1 MAGNKELYQSIVQE
15 LLIEYAQIPYLQ
27 ENLTDETIFDQ
38 ESGRFLLVTV
48 GWQERTR
55 VNTIVLD
62 LGIVDDRVWIQ
73 CNNTD
78 QDIAE
83 ELIQRGIP
91 RASIVVP
98 KAVGANHLSQPHP
111 LREFAMA

>member
-1 MAGNKELYQSIVQE
+1 MAGNKELYQSIIQE

-38 ESGRFLLVTV
+38 KSGRFLLVTV
-48 GWQERTR
+48 GRQERTR
-55 VNTIVLD
+55 VNTILLD
-62 LGIVDDRVWIQ
+62 LRIVDDRVWIQ

-83 ELIQRGIP
+83 ELVQRGIP
-91 RASIVVP
+91 PARIVVP
-98 KAVGANHLSQPHP
+98 EALGSNHPSQPHP
-111 LREFAMA
+111 ISEFVMA